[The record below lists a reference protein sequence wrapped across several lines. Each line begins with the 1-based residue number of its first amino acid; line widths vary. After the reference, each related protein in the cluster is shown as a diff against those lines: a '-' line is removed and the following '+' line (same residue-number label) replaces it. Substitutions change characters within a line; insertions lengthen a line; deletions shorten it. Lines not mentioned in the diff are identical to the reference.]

1 MLRIHT
7 ISKVILL
14 TLILTLLPSSL
25 AASQED
31 ILLSRVCFKA
41 QAEARKRT
49 NKTFWFAY
57 GLIFGVVG
65 LFTANIEPVTPPS
78 AVELAG
84 KPPEYVETYLQCYE
98 EKVLEIRSN
107 STLYGATINGVVIGC
122 MSYLYVI
129 AVLRSLSFDFYYPI
143 DYSP

>member
-1 MLRIHT
+1 MLRIYT

-25 AASQED
+25 AASQKD
-31 ILLSRVCFKA
+31 IPLSRACFKA
-41 QAEARKRT
+41 QMEARKRT

-65 LFTANIEPVTPPS
+65 FFTASIEPVSPPS

-84 KPPEYVETYLQCYE
+84 KPPDYVETYLKCYE
-98 EKVLEIRSN
+98 EKVLEIRGN
-107 STLYGATINGVVIGC
+107 NTLYGATINGVVIGC
-122 MSYLYVI
+122 MSYLYWIVVFRNMSI
-129 AVLRSLSFDFYYPI
+129 SFDFYY
-143 DYSP
+143 